1 MKLPVFATVGR
12 SFIQCFRNWDLL
24 AAHAA
29 VIWIFLV
36 ATVWFLLNVIGV
48 ADMIAGDAEQMDRAK
63 ERLKEL
69 SNYELVFDFVWWAIF
84 LLLLT
89 PFATAWHRRFA
100 LGRKSVPATQALRFG
115 KLQVSVF
122 AKLIMLFVVFFV
134 TVALAI
140 VVGLILATAIG
151 LAIGEFQLPN
161 LFQSTELRSNN
172 PLLAIPSALLALFV
186 IVTVP
191 LRIWLV
197 IPARALEQPLGLVGS
212 WKLMRGNTIRMFWIF
227 MFCMLVAYIPMLVI
241 GGLVVI
247 PVFINFELE
256 HMVFKPSDF
265 GFSTIAIGLIVVA
278 LLYAWL
284 TGVILSVL
292 SIAHGRLTDTP
303 LVPAGPEGH
312 SDPQT

>member
-69 SNYELVFDFVWWAIF
+69 SNYELVFDFVWWTIF

-122 AKLIMLFVVFFV
+122 AKLIMLLVVFFV

-227 MFCMLVAYIPMLVI
+227 MFCMLIAYIPMLVI
-241 GGLVVI
+241 GL
-247 PVFINFELE
+247 VFINSELAL
-256 HMVFKPSDF
+256 MVFQPSAF
-265 GFSTIAIGLIVVA
+265 GISTIAIGLIVVA

-312 SDPQT
+312 SDP